1 LDDVWARPFFK
12 DIRQWQHDYGYREA
26 NEKCPDC
33 HNWLAPCIIRDHHAD
48 FMELVKR
55 HEPKP
60 TDEDARAA
68 LQDPDYHAG
77 LARFGEELEE
87 LTGPIWREG
96 YKQGKGT
103 PPAPM
108 RRH

>member
-1 LDDVWARPFFK
+1 
-12 DIRQWQHDYGYREA
+12 
-26 NEKCPDC
+26 
-33 HNWLAPCIIRDHHAD
+33 
-48 FMELVKR
+48 MELVKR

-68 LQDPDYHAG
+68 LQDADYHAG
-77 LARFGEELEE
+77 LARFGQELEE

-103 PPAPM
+103 PPSPM